1 MVGYS
6 QNKVVLDRALD
17 GTQVRGIRSAF
28 RARRA
33 QRQALRSRRL
43 AVTTSAS
50 ASSSGGLAE
59 EDGTQQ
65 GGGLDDQNLTVPTTC
80 MAQLSGS
87 GGATMQKSK
96 LNLTQ
101 EVRISQPKTDDAGG
115 GGDIGNRI
123 FNGGGGDGDDS
134 DDDEYQDD
142 FGDDD
147 EEDAKVGLF
156 DVERAR
162 ALRQGDHGVHSER
175 VVQDRGE
182 PSRGAQDGRGD
193 VRDLVRPARQVP
205 VDGLPPQAH
214 PGGDQ
219 GAAHRARETL
229 CGEDDGRPSVLVQD
243 GPGAVPHHHRIRAV
257 RAQDQGQERFRKGR
271 RGGRQDDGALRRDA
285 AS

>member
-1 MVGYS
+1 MVGCS

-101 EVRISQPKTDDAGG
+101 EVRISQPKTDDE
-115 GGDIGNRI
+115 N
-123 FNGGGGDGDDS
+123 N
-134 DDDEYQDD
+134 
-142 FGDDD
+142 
-147 EEDAKVGLF
+147 EEDLPSGPVF
-156 DVERAR
+156 AR
-162 ALRQGDHGVHSER
+162 ASQQID
-175 VVQDRGE
+175 
-182 PSRGAQDGRGD
+182 
-193 VRDLVRPARQVP
+193 ARFQEKVN
-205 VDGLPPQAH
+205 PQTTLSF
-214 PGGDQ
+214 Q
-219 GAAHRARETL
+219 HRAQCVSGVVGAFSATL
-229 CGEDDGRPSVLVQD
+229 RNRTRSTTPVM
-243 GPGAVPHHHRIRAV
+243 A
-257 RAQDQGQERFRKGR
+257 
-271 RGGRQDDGALRRDA
+271 
-285 AS
+285 